1 MAEHKKRI
9 VKNFIS
15 LSIVQGLTI
24 LFPLIIFPYLLRVLG
39 VEGFGVFTL
48 IQAVIMYVDL
58 LVTFGFGLT
67 ATKAIAKN
75 ISNETNTHHI
85 ISSVFFIKIIL
96 LAIPTFLFLIG
107 AIFIP
112 FFRDNFSFILISELY
127 VIGNMLFPDWYFQGI
142 QKMRTITIVTFISK
156 CISFILIISFVKNK
170 TDIGYAISAMAI
182 GNFIAGLFGFIMLMR
197 TVSLKIK
204 RAPKRFIMAFFKES
218 GYVFS
223 SLILV
228 PLYSTVNLFILQ
240 FFTNPLMVGYYAIS
254 EKIFNAI
261 SMITSVANRT
271 FYPYLSQLY
280 KTSVMNFKIN
290 VNKISMLFLMVFSL
304 FAVLQFGFAGFI
316 VSVLSGNHDIKDISY
331 AVDILKI
338 MSIAVLFSPFG
349 SYYFQLL
356 IIQGRKKTAVKN
368 IFSVVIINL
377 ISASTLAYLYGGKGM
392 AINLC
397 MIVFFIAL
405 FNFISYHK
413 KVLVNKIL

>member
-15 LSIVQGLTI
+15 LSIVQGLSI

-170 TDIGYAISAMAI
+170 TDIGYAISAIAI

-280 KTSVMNFKIN
+280 RTSVMNFKIN
-290 VNKISMLFLMVFSL
+290 VNKISMLFLMAFSL

>member
-15 LSIVQGLTI
+15 LSIVQGLSI

-96 LAIPTFLFLIG
+96 FAIPAVLFLTG
-107 AIFIP
+107 VIFIP
-112 FFRDNFSFILISELY
+112 FLRDNFSFILISGLY

-142 QKMRTITIVTFISK
+142 QKMRTITVVTFISK
-156 CISFILIISFVKNK
+156 CISFVLIISFVKNK

-204 RAPKRFIMAFFKES
+204 PAPKRFIMAFFKES

-280 KTSVMNFKIN
+280 RTSLMNFKNN
-290 VNKISMLFLMVFSL
+290 VYKITMLFLIAFSI
-304 FAVLQFGFAGFI
+304 FAVLQFGFAGLI

-349 SYYFQLL
+349 SYFFQLL

-377 ISASTLAYLYGGKGM
+377 FSASTLAYLYGGKGM

-413 KVLVNKIL
+413 KVPGNKIL

>member
-15 LSIVQGLTI
+15 LSIVQGLSI

-96 LAIPTFLFLIG
+96 FAIPAVLFLTG

-112 FFRDNFSFILISELY
+112 FLRDNFSFILISALY
-127 VIGNMLFPDWYFQGI
+127 VIGNMLFPDWYFQCI
-142 QKMRTITIVTFISK
+142 QKMRTITVVTFISK
-156 CISFILIISFVKNK
+156 CISFVLIISFVKNK

-197 TVSLKIK
+197 TISLKTK
-204 RAPKRFIMAFFKES
+204 LAPKRFIMAFFKES

-280 KTSVMNFKIN
+280 RTSLMNFKNN
-290 VNKISMLFLMVFSL
+290 VNKITMLFLIAFSI
-304 FAVLQFGFAGFI
+304 FAVLQFGFAGLI
-316 VSVLSGNHDIKDISY
+316 VSFLSGNHDIKDISY

-349 SYYFQLL
+349 SYFFQLL
-356 IIQGRKKTAVKN
+356 IIQGRKKIAVKN

-377 ISASTLAYLYGGKGM
+377 FSASTLAYLYGGKGM

-413 KVLVNKIL
+413 KLPGNKIL

>member
-15 LSIVQGLTI
+15 LSIVQGLSI

-96 LAIPTFLFLIG
+96 FAIPAVLFLTG

-112 FFRDNFSFILISELY
+112 FLRDNFSFILISALY

-142 QKMRTITIVTFISK
+142 QKMRTITVVTFISK
-156 CISFILIISFVKNK
+156 CISFVLIISFVKNK

-197 TVSLKIK
+197 TISLKTK
-204 RAPKRFIMAFFKES
+204 LAPKRFIMAFFKES

-280 KTSVMNFKIN
+280 RTSLMNFKNN
-290 VNKISMLFLMVFSL
+290 VNKITMLFLIAFSI
-304 FAVLQFGFAGFI
+304 FAVLQFGFAGLI
-316 VSVLSGNHDIKDISY
+316 VSFLSGNHDIKDISY

-349 SYYFQLL
+349 SYFFQLL
-356 IIQGRKKTAVKN
+356 IIQGRKKIAVKN

-377 ISASTLAYLYGGKGM
+377 FSASTLAYLYGGKGM

-413 KVLVNKIL
+413 KLPGNKIL